1 MLRHRSDLKR
11 QRHLEKHRNINYHVT
26 AAKKSWRLVS
36 KAEKE
41 LNRER
46 EIEKERDLRGRK

>member
-46 EIEKERDLRGRK
+46 EIEKERNL